1 MERKIGLFSWRAFA
15 KASSPHANQSTGL
28 SACWR
33 RYGDFSRASRL
44 SIGHPTVLSST
55 FYFLLSTSFDDLGHG
70 ASGFPPRRNYARR
83 VPLLLGRA
91 CRRIRLHRGHDL
103 VWVERHL
110 HSADRARPQH
120 SRGCDRFVSILAG
133 RIFFLAAFL
142 AVRAALDP
150 HGLFRR
156 LPSGAGRDPENRD
169 RCGAALFGGAIIFPA
184 RRSAGRDATR
194 GAACDCG
201 WSRDWFSFGPDGDG
215 RRNFSHAAV
224 VILSLG
230 NHPGHGGC
238 FRIVYFGKL
247 DRRTCRIY
255 FEWTASS
262 EFCLDPR
269 RGCGD
274 GGNTRL
280 ILRQPAFSR
289 PHHLNHSG
297 ASALAPG
304 RQIDLL
310 VGPP

>member
-44 SIGHPTVLSST
+44 SIDHPTVLSST

-70 ASGFPPRRNYARR
+70 ASGFPSRRNYARR

-103 VWVERHL
+103 VRVERHL

-120 SRGCDRFVSILAG
+120 SRGRDRFVSILAG

-150 HGLFRR
+150 RGLFRR

-169 RCGAALFGGAIIFPA
+169 RRGAALFGGAIIFPA
-184 RRSAGRDATR
+184 RRSAGRDGTR
-194 GAACDCG
+194 DAGCDCD
-201 WSRDWFSFGPDGDG
+201 WNRNWFSFGRDGDG
-215 RRNFSHAAV
+215 RRNFSHAAA

-230 NHPGHGGC
+230 NHPRRGGC
-238 FRIVYFGKL
+238 FRIVYFGEL
-247 DRRTCRIY
+247 DCGTCRIY

-262 EFCLDPR
+262 EFRLDPR
-269 RGCGD
+269 RGRGD
-274 GGNTRL
+274 GRNARL
-280 ILRQPAFSR
+280 ISRQPTFSR
-289 PHHLNHSG
+289 PHHLNHSSDG
-297 ASALAPG
+297 ARARGLE
-304 RQIDLL
+304 IELM
-310 VGPP
+310 